1 MALDG
6 ILYCV
11 GRCLF
16 YDKSDFDNGFVE
28 PHMVKERIRSYE
40 LSDFARENEKEMNYP
55 QPTDVGWGF
64 CYAASRHEPAD
75 PLDPAEQ
82 GMSTMPLSHWVT
94 FGNTFLK
101 MFPAPLISALVMVPS

>member
-1 MALDG
+1 MVDLIASDAHNLKDRAIHMKECYEYVKRRIDEAYADEVFRRNG
-6 ILYCV
+6 LNV
-11 GRCLF
+11 LF
-16 YDKSDFDNGFVE
+16 D
-28 PHMVKERIRSYE
+28 
-40 LSDFARENEKEMNYP
+40 MNDP
-55 QPTDVGWGF
+55 QPTNVEWGF

>member
-1 MALDG
+1 
-6 ILYCV
+6 
-11 GRCLF
+11 
-16 YDKSDFDNGFVE
+16 
-28 PHMVKERIRSYE
+28 
-40 LSDFARENEKEMNYP
+40 MNHP
-55 QPTDVGWGF
+55 QPTVGWGF

-101 MFPAPLISALVMVPS
+101 MFPAPLILCDCELLVIGDIVVIGQIEAGDRSDLGEILSQKLSSLRRNDV